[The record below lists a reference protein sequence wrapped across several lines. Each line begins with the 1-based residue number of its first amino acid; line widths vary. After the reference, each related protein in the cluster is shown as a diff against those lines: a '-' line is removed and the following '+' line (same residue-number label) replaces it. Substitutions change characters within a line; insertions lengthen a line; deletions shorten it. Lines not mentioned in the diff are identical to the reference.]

1 MAPFHC
7 REENMKLRSLV
18 SAAVVAAATVAF
30 VVGSAEIS
38 EAKAKKKMAAAPPPA
53 PFAFCYQPHKA
64 VCGEKGGQKF
74 TYVNACYAQKDGAKV
89 MADGACPAKKAM
101 KGKTA
106 KTMAA
111 KKMKK
116 T

>member
-1 MAPFHC
+1 
-7 REENMKLRSLV
+7 MKLRSLV

-30 VVGSAEIS
+30 VVGSAGVS
-38 EAKAKKKMAAAPPPA
+38 EAKAKKKMAAAPPPPA

-74 TYVNACYAQKDGAKV
+74 TYVSACYAQKDGAKV
-89 MADGACPAKKAM
+89 TSDGACPVKKET

>member
-1 MAPFHC
+1 
-7 REENMKLRSLV
+7 MKLRGLV

-30 VVGSAEIS
+30 VVGSAGVS
-38 EAKAKKKMAAAPPPA
+38 EAKAKKKPVAAPPPA
-53 PFAFCYQPHKA
+53 PSAFCYQPHKA

-89 MADGACPAKKAM
+89 TSDAACPVKQAT

-111 KKMKK
+111 KKKK